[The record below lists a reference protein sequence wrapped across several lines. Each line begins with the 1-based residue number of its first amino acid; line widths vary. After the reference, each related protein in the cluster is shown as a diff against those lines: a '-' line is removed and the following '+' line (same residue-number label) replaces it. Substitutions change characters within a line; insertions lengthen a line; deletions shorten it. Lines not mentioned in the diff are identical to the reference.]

1 MREGNSAVSGQNRNI
16 VLVPNRGGTDTLE
29 T

>member
-1 MREGNSAVSGQNRNI
+1 MREGNSAISGQNRNI
-16 VLVPNRGGTDTLE
+16 VPVPNRGGTDTPE